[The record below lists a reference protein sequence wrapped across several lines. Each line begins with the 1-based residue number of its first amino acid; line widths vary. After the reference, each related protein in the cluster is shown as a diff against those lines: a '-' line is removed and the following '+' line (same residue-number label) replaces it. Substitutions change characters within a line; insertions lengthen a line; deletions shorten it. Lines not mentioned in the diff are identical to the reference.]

1 MVAIRREQKEEY
13 LTAPDVVGEIAVLA
27 DCLPELKTRSA
38 VLLLFSVCTTMVYWM
53 LLYDQCLASCLFW
66 RSLL

>member
-38 VLLLFSVCTTMVYWM
+38 VLLPFSVCTTMV
-53 LLYDQCLASCLFW
+53 
-66 RSLL
+66 